1 MFSMEK
7 NKLHIQGMHMI
18 FNDINVYGKQIGE
31 IEQPDIPKKSQIG
44 VWNRPSCQWNTIFKT
59 TITKNDTFF
68 TYVDV
73 NISKY

>member
-18 FNDINVYGKQIGE
+18 FNDIVYGKQIGE

-44 VWNRPSCQWNTIFKT
+44 V
-59 TITKNDTFF
+59 
-68 TYVDV
+68 
-73 NISKY
+73 

>member
-44 VWNRPSCQWNTIFKT
+44 V
-59 TITKNDTFF
+59 
-68 TYVDV
+68 
-73 NISKY
+73 